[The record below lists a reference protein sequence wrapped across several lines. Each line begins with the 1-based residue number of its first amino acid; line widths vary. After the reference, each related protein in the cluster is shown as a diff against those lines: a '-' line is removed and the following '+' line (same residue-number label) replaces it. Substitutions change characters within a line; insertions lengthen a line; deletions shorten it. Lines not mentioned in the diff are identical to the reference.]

1 MSIQRDPDGR
11 RSVRVEVEV
20 PGTPEQVWQA
30 IATGPGISAWFVTT
44 RVDGRKGGE
53 IVSDFGGGMT
63 STAKITAWEPPFR
76 FAATDPGWAPGM
88 PPVATEWTV
97 TTKGPPTMRACIVR
111 VVHSLFA
118 STDDWDKQLEG
129 TETGWAS
136 FFRVLRRYLQQFAGQ
151 PSALVQATAMT
162 NEPVAKAWASLAAA
176 LQRGGP
182 KPGQPLSLALAPG
195 VVLGGKVER
204 IDDLGHGNNL
214 QVLLDTPAPGTLL
227 VGAYECGGTMVSAS
241 AYFYGPRAEQ
251 AATATRPHFSS
262 WIAARF
268 PAPSVP
274 AS

>member
-11 RSVRVEVEV
+11 RSVRAEAEV

-30 IATGPGISAWFVTT
+30 IATGPGISAWFVPTK
-44 RVDGRKGGE
+44 VDGRKGGE

-63 STAKITAWEPPFR
+63 STAKISAWEPPFR

-88 PPVATEWTV
+88 PPLATEWTV
-97 TTKGPPTMRACIVR
+97 EAKSGGTCLVR

-118 STDDWDKQLEG
+118 STDDWDGQLEG

-136 FFRVLRRYLQQFAGQ
+136 FFRVLRRYLQHFSGQ

-162 NEPVAKAWASLAAA
+162 SEPVAKAWASLTAAMH
-176 LQRGGP
+176 RGEL
-182 KPGQPLSLALAPG
+182 KPGQPLSVAVAPG

-204 IDDLGHGNNL
+204 IDDLGHGQNL

-227 VGAYECGGTMVSAS
+227 AGAYACGGTMVSVS

-251 AATATRPHFSS
+251 VATATRSHLTS
-262 WIAARF
+262 WVATRF
-268 PAPSVP
+268 PAPTAP
-274 AS
+274 AH